1 MSIMRLLKMEFITC
15 FKIYCF
21 LTRNTRL
28 YTLCSRSWLCDH
40 RASLFQ
46 SEDRKPTLGTRAG
59 SQTGRKA
66 RTTQLVRPGTQGPRA
81 SGAKFCF
88 HSLAMGTVDGPV
100 TSPLA

>member
-15 FKIYCF
+15 LKIYCF

-28 YTLCSRSWLCDH
+28 CTLCSRSWLWDH

-46 SEDRKPTLGTRAG
+46 SEDRKRTLGARAG

-66 RTTQLVRPGTQGPRA
+66 RTMQLVRTGTQGPQA